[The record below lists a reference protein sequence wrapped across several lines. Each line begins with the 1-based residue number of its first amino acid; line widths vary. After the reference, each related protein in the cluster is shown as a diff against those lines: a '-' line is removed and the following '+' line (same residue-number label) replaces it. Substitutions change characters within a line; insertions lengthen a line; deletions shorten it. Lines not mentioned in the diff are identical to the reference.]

1 MVAQQAKVGDDVE
14 APPPVVAGRR
24 SRRRGAGGRPAD
36 RSGKIGRLVEP
47 LVLLGP
53 GFAFYAVLVAA
64 PVLLVLSY
72 MFATRGRFGGVEWS
86 LSFTNFSRAFDP
98 LYLDVLLN
106 SIGLAFAATVVAFL
120 IGFPTAYAITKLPG
134 RWRTVALVLVVVPFW
149 TNFLIRMYAWIVL
162 LNTQGLL
169 NDIMVGLG
177 LTEQRASMLYTP
189 GAVVIG
195 LVYAYLPLMILPLYA
210 AIERVDPELLEASA
224 NLGASRFRTFWSV
237 LLPLTVP
244 GAITGSILVFVP
256 SLGNF
261 VVPELLGGGKTVM
274 VGNLIRDQ
282 FLKAQDWPFGS
293 VLAFVVV
300 VALLALFVLQGLV
313 SRRVEGEGLRG

>member
-1 MVAQQAKVGDDVE
+1 M
-14 APPPVVAGRR
+14 PSGRR
-24 SRRRGAGGRPAD
+24 TATAGGRL
-36 RSGKIGRLVEP
+36 GRLVEP

-53 GFAFYAVLVAA
+53 GLAFYAVFVAA
-64 PVLLVLSY
+64 PILLVLAY
-72 MFATRGRFGGVEWS
+72 MFATRGRFGGVEWT
-86 LSFTNFSRAFDP
+86 LDLDNFSRALEP
-98 LYLDVLLN
+98 LYLDVLV
-106 SIGLAFAATVVAFL
+106 SSVGLALAATAAAFA
-120 IGFPTAYAITKLPG
+120 IGFPTAYAITRLPR

-169 NDIMVGLG
+169 NDALVGLG
-177 LTEQRASMLYTP
+177 ITDERTSMLYTP
-189 GAVVIG
+189 GAVVVG
-195 LVYAYLPLMILPLYA
+195 LVYVYLPLMILPLYA
-210 AIERVDPELLEASA
+210 AIERVDPEVIEASA
-224 NLGASRFRTFWSV
+224 NLGAGALRTFWSV
-237 LLPLTVP
+237 LLPLTLP

-300 VALLALFVLQGLV
+300 LALLGLFAVQALVT
-313 SRRVEGEGLRG
+313 RRIEGEPVRG